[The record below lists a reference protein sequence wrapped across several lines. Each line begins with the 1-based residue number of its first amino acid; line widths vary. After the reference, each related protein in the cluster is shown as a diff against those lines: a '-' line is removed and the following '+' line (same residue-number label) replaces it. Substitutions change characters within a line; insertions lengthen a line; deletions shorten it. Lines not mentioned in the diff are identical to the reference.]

1 MTAIV
6 IISAPTMVS
15 MMMLGHR
22 AFWFCPVTAS
32 TDGASTV
39 TAATFPI
46 RFAMI
51 ISQPVI
57 QPR

>member
-1 MTAIV
+1 
-6 IISAPTMVS
+6 

-22 AFWFCPVTAS
+22 AFWFCPATAK

-51 ISQPVI
+51 ISQPVS
-57 QPR
+57 QPRYAHSKMTGPLP